1 MFSNPILKRTSSLE
15 RIMKGS
21 PEGLGGLSKVSN
33 AEAPP
38 PCFSQYIHTQYK
50 IYLTIK
56 KIKITELD
64 DL

>member
-1 MFSNPILKRTSSLE
+1 MRE
-15 RIMKGS
+15 S
-21 PEGLGGLSKVSN
+21 PEGLGGLSKVSK